1 MLRSALAAAAV
12 AMVGAPAA
20 AQEDGRWQVM
30 FQPYAM
36 LPFMNGDA
44 AVRGIDADVD
54 IGPADVFK
62 SLNIGLMGY
71 LEASNGTI
79 AVGLDLNYMN
89 LDANADSSRVQANVS
104 QTAVQ
109 PMLFYRVSPG
119 VELMGGLRYNNIYL
133 KLSSQLTA
141 IDGQDRTKDWLDPII
156 GARFTAPMSKSS
168 KFSMLANIGGFG
180 VGSDIAVQAKPMFSF
195 DVGKGITLDTG
206 MQFVYMDYQSGTGA
220 DRFAYDVFTWGPLF
234 GATFRF

>member
-1 MLRSALAAAAV
+1 M
-12 AMVGAPAA
+12 GAPVA
-20 AQEDGRWQVM
+20 AQDDAGWQVL
-30 FQPYAM
+30 FQPYLM

-44 AVRGIDADVD
+44 AVRGFDADVD
-54 IGPADVFK
+54 IGPSDIFD

-71 LEASNGTI
+71 VEAGNGTF
-79 AVGLDLNYMN
+79 AVALDLNYMN

-133 KLSSQLTA
+133 KLSSDLPA

-156 GARFTAPMSKSS
+156 GARFTAPMSNSS
-168 KFSMLANIGGFG
+168 KFAMLANIGGFG
-180 VGSDIAVQAKPMFSF
+180 IGSDIAVQAKPMFSF
-195 DVGKGITLDTG
+195 GVGEGITLDAG
-206 MQFVYMDYQSGTGA
+206 MQFVYMDYESGTGA
-220 DRFAYDVFTWGPLF
+220 DRFNYDVFTWGPIF